1 MLNRSSIPV
10 IRHLFIQHSIIY
22 WALTIRRATMLDV
35 EDAVVSKLSWP
46 LHKETYHNQTFTQTL
61 MWGWDKCWDD
71 ELHSEEINNQGKEPP
86 LRILAPKGILYSS
99 RVSEKSKNIGKYLN
113 YSLYLFRLITGSV
126 ALKLRLFAKKGAWIL
141 KVNILIMPFQ
151 NETV

>member
-1 MLNRSSIPV
+1 MLG
-10 IRHLFIQHSIIY
+10 
-22 WALTIRRATMLDV
+22 V
-35 EDAVVSKLSWP
+35 EDAMVSKPTWP
-46 LHKETYHNQTFTQTL
+46 LLRELSLLQETYRNQTFTQTL

-71 ELHSEEINNQGKEPP
+71 ELHGEGINNQGEEPP
-86 LRILAPKGILYSS
+86 LCILAPKSILYSS

-113 YSLYLFRLITGSV
+113 YSLYLFRLTTGSV